1 MKKMKNKLDE
11 MQEQKL
17 LQIEHNGFW
26 LAFWGIIISIIVQ
39 MFIFGQSNWQSII
52 GELALLFLISIYTLV
67 ACIKNGIWDRNL
79 SPTPKT
85 NIVISIIS
93 GAVVGI
99 LYFGIS
105 YKNYH
110 RFWSSIA
117 IGIICFTGTFL
128 LTFLALSV
136 CSKLYK
142 KRLLYLENKLE
153 DDDDDTIK

>member
-26 LAFWGIIISIIVQ
+26 IAFWGIVISIIVQ
-39 MFIFGQSNWQSII
+39 IIIFGQQNWQSTI
-52 GELALLFLISIYTLV
+52 GELVLLFLVSIYTLV

-79 SPTPKT
+79 APTPKT

-93 GAVVGI
+93 SAVVGI

-110 RFWSSIA
+110 RFWSSIVLGISCF
-117 IGIICFTGTFL
+117 IGIFL
-128 LTFLALSV
+128 LTFLALLV

-142 KRLLYLENKLE
+142 KRLLHLESKV
-153 DDDDDTIK
+153 DDDDIIK